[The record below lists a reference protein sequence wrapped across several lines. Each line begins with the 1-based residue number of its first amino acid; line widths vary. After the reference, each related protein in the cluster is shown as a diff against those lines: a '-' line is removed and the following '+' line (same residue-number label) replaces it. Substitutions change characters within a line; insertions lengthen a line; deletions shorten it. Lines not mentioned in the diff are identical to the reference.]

1 MQLNKMFLNKEE
13 IKKAYNKLLTGD
25 ISPQRRG
32 YEFEIL
38 INSVLSLE
46 NLDPKSSYKPL
57 GEQID
62 GSFFWQGQTFL
73 LEAKW
78 VKDKIPV
85 SNIYSF
91 KGKLDGKF
99 HTTSGIFIA
108 VNGYSKDVE
117 DALRF
122 GKTLNIILFNEK
134 DIPPIFNN
142 EESFLD
148 VLKFKLREAGD
159 TGSLNVPYRLKEQ
172 AERISQS
179 SPEFISLSTKNNSK
193 SSNQNILIND
203 LLVFVEGLNDI
214 WIVRN
219 LLDQIKEH
227 YSLSYKIEVLHGAGN
242 VRQLPSILNIYGE
255 YEKPKAVIVILDDDQ
270 ATIEMEGIIKNVS
283 DQLEK
288 SSIPIKPMFLFI
300 DANFKNK
307 ISSNE
312 TTIDQL
318 KDESSFEKFENFIW
332 QVAEEYH
339 DYYDPEKSIPDESFK
354 GSMNNLTWDYEN
366 GVLEG
371 SDEYTGHPFEISSIE
386 DLVEHL
392 SEEAIQAMQGEMP
405 VSWLNEQSYLDYN
418 IEAREFLIDHYLNN
432 IKNLGWDERDL

>member
-1 MQLNKMFLNKEE
+1 MFLNKNE
-13 IKKAYNKLLTGD
+13 IKEAYNKLLSESV
-25 ISPQRRG
+25 SPQERG
-32 YEFEIL
+32 YKFEML
-38 INSVLSLE
+38 INSLLSIEDLE
-46 NLDPKSSYKPL
+46 PKASYKPT

-99 HTTSGIFIA
+99 HNTSGIFFA

-122 GKTLNIILFNEK
+122 GKTLNIILFNEF
-134 DIPPIFNN
+134 DIPLIFNN
-142 EESFLD
+142 EVSFLD

-159 TGSLNVPYRLKEQ
+159 TGSLNVSYELKQ
-172 AERISQS
+172 RAERISQLN
-179 SPEFISLSTKNNSK
+179 PEFISIHTKNNSI
-193 SSNQNILIND
+193 SSNQNILIDD

-214 WIVRN
+214 KIARN
-219 LLDQIKEH
+219 LLEQIKEH
-227 YSLSYKIEVLHGAGN
+227 YSLSYKIEVLQGTKN
-242 VRQLPSILNIYGE
+242 VRQLPSLLNIYGK
-255 YEKPKAVIVILDDDQ
+255 YESPKAVIVILDDDQ
-270 ATIEMEGIIKNVS
+270 ATLEMEGIIKNVS
-283 DQLEK
+283 EQLER
-288 SSIPIKPMFLFI
+288 SSIPIKPMFLFV
-300 DANFKNK
+300 DENFKNK

-318 KDESSFEKFENFIW
+318 RNESSFEKFENFIW
-332 QVAEEYH
+332 EIGNEYH
-339 DYYDPEKSIPDESFK
+339 DYYNPEKSLPQKSFLSLMES
-354 GSMNNLTWDYEN
+354 LTWNYEN

-371 SDEYTGHPFEISSIE
+371 YDEETGYPFEIETIE

-392 SEEAIQAMQGEMP
+392 NEEAIRVMHGEMP
-405 VSWLNEQSYLDYN
+405 ISWINERVYLDYDT
-418 IEAREFLIDHYLNN
+418 EVREFLLDNYLEN
-432 IKNLGWDERDL
+432 IKNLGWDENNL

>member
-1 MQLNKMFLNKEE
+1 MFLNKEE
-13 IKKAYNKLLTGD
+13 IKRAYNKLLLGE

-32 YEFEIL
+32 YEFETL
-38 INSVLSLE
+38 IRSLLSLE
-46 NLDPKSSYKPL
+46 NLEPKASYKPK

-78 VKDKIPV
+78 VQDKIPV
-85 SNIYSF
+85 SSIYSF

-122 GKTLNIILFNEK
+122 GKTLNIILFNEY
-134 DIPPIFNN
+134 DIPQIFNN
-142 EESFLD
+142 EVSFLE
-148 VLKFKLREAGD
+148 VLKFKLRQAGD
-159 TGSLNVPYRLKEQ
+159 TGSLNVSYELKEST
-172 AERISQS
+172 ERISQL
-179 SPEFISLSTKNNSK
+179 SPEFISLSSNDAK
-193 SSNQNILIND
+193 SSHQNIFIDD
-203 LLVFVEGLNDI
+203 LLVFVEGSNDI

-219 LLDQIKEH
+219 LLEKIKEY

-242 VRQLPSILNIYGE
+242 IRHLPSILNIYGE
-255 YEKPKAVIVILDDDQ
+255 YEQPKAVLVILDDDQ
-270 ATIEMEGIIKNVS
+270 ATLEMEGVIKNVIE
-283 DQLEK
+283 QLEK

-300 DANFKNK
+300 DDNFKNK
-307 ISSNE
+307 ISSNQ

-318 KDESSFEKFENFIW
+318 RDESSFEKFENFIW

-339 DYYDPEKSIPDESFK
+339 DYYDPEKSIPEESFK
-354 GSMNNLTWDYEN
+354 GSMENLTWDYEN

-392 SEEAIQAMQGEMP
+392 SEEAVQAMQGEMP
-405 VSWLNEQSYLDYN
+405 VSWLNEQSYLDYSL
-418 IEAREFLIDHYLNN
+418 EAREFLTDHFLNN
-432 IKNLGWDERDL
+432 IRNLGWDDNDL

>member
-1 MQLNKMFLNKEE
+1 MFLNKEE
-13 IKKAYNKLLTGD
+13 IKRAYNRLLGEQ

-32 YEFEIL
+32 YEFETL
-38 INSVLSLE
+38 INSLLSLE
-46 NLDPKSSYKPL
+46 NLEPKSSYKPL

-85 SNIYSF
+85 SSIYSF

-122 GKTLNIILFNEK
+122 GKALNIILFNEL

-142 EESFLD
+142 EVSFLD

-159 TGSLNVPYRLKEQ
+159 TGSLNVSYELKQ
-172 AERISQS
+172 KAERISQLP
-179 SPEFISLSTKNNSK
+179 PEFISMHSINNSK
-193 SSNQNILIND
+193 SSNQNILIDD
-203 LLVFVEGLNDI
+203 LLVFVEGLNDV

-219 LLDQIKEH
+219 LLEQIKER
-227 YSLSYKIEVLHGAGN
+227 YILSYKIEVLHGAGN

-255 YEKPKAVIVILDDDQ
+255 YEQPKAVIVILDNDQ
-270 ATIEMEGIIKNVS
+270 ATLEMEGIIKNVS
-283 DQLEK
+283 EQLEK

-300 DANFKNK
+300 DDNFKNK

-318 KDESSFEKFENFIW
+318 RDESNFEKFENFIW

-354 GSMNNLTWDYEN
+354 SSMKNLTWDYEN

-418 IEAREFLIDHYLNN
+418 IEAREFLIDHHLDD
-432 IKNLGWDERDL
+432 IRNLGWDENDL

>member
-1 MQLNKMFLNKEE
+1 MFLNKEE
-13 IKKAYNKLLTGD
+13 IKRAYNRLLGEQ

-32 YEFEIL
+32 YEFETL
-38 INSVLSLE
+38 INSLLSLE
-46 NLDPKSSYKPL
+46 NLEPKSSYKPL

-85 SNIYSF
+85 SSIYSF

-99 HTTSGIFIA
+99 HTTSGVFIA

-122 GKTLNIILFNEK
+122 GKTLNIILFNEN

-142 EESFLD
+142 EVSFLD

-159 TGSLNVPYRLKEQ
+159 TGSLNVSYELKQ
-172 AERISQS
+172 KAERISQS
-179 SPEFISLSTKNNSK
+179 PPEFISMHPNNNSK
-193 SSNQNILIND
+193 SSNQNILIDD
-203 LLVFVEGLNDI
+203 LLVFVEGLNDV

-219 LLDQIKEH
+219 LLEQIKER
-227 YSLSYKIEVLHGAGN
+227 YILSYKIEVLHGAGN

-255 YEKPKAVIVILDDDQ
+255 YEQPKAVIVILDNDQ
-270 ATIEMEGIIKNVS
+270 ATLEMEGIIKNVS
-283 DQLEK
+283 EQLEK
-288 SSIPIKPMFLFI
+288 SSIPITPMFLFI
-300 DANFKNK
+300 DDNFKNK

-318 KDESSFEKFENFIW
+318 RDESNFEKFENFIW

-339 DYYDPEKSIPDESFK
+339 DYYDPEKSIPNESFK
-354 GSMNNLTWDYEN
+354 SSMKSLTWDYEN

-386 DLVEHL
+386 ELVEHL

-418 IEAREFLIDHYLNN
+418 IEAREFLKDHHLDD
-432 IKNLGWDERDL
+432 IRNLCGDENDL